1 MKVIKIKEQQQIDL
15 ISFTTSQELKP
26 SLQGVVSPADP
37 SLAPEVLKAQME
49 DADTKLIICCTATL
63 NKVRMA
69 RGLANKDIPILV
81 MGDEAGDMELF
92 PEREKTLSDLYQV
105 ILQCRYFE
113 SILEKLRTYFWG
125 LYLNGALYDSK
136 LTTNSNIL
144 PPNRRSRLRTTLLPK
159 RSRRTSSC

>member
-15 ISFTTSQELKP
+15 ISFKTSQELKP

-69 RGLANKDIPILV
+69 RGLPNKDIPILV
-81 MGDEAGDMELF
+81 MDDEAGDMELF

-105 ILQCRYFE
+105 
-113 SILEKLRTYFWG
+113 LEHY
-125 LYLNGALYDSK
+125 
-136 LTTNSNIL
+136 
-144 PPNRRSRLRTTLLPK
+144 
-159 RSRRTSSC
+159 